1 MVVIRLVTRVRG
13 ARQLLHHT
21 VNGRMVPVAIGGPV
35 AVSVP
40 VAAGVPVAVGGP
52 VAVGV
57 PVAAMVPVPTLADA
71 VWPGLH
77 VHVQPQQ
84 KNQNH
89 TAVQLDTI

>member
-40 VAAGVPVAVGGP
+40 VAAGVPVAVG
-52 VAVGV
+52 V

-71 VWPGLH
+71 VHPVLR
-77 VHVQPQQ
+77 VHVQSQQ
-84 KNQNH
+84 
-89 TAVQLDTI
+89 

>member
-13 ARQLLHHT
+13 ARQPLHHT

-40 VAAGVPVAVGGP
+40 VAAGVPVAVG
-52 VAVGV
+52 V

-71 VWPGLH
+71 VHPVLR
-77 VHVQPQQ
+77 VHVQSQQ
-84 KNQNH
+84 
-89 TAVQLDTI
+89 